1 MLIRLISSNILT
13 NYFLYLGLLDI
24 YLIES
29 GSLHIARNSQRTI
42 TTASKLQS
50 YFIHHTFT
58 SLASDPI
65 RAVCAA
71 QFTLLYSDSVA
82 G

>member
-1 MLIRLISSNILT
+1 MLIRNKLIFVFQIFRAWAT
-13 NYFLYLGLLDI
+13 

-29 GSLHIARNSQRTI
+29 GCLHLAHKSQRTI
-42 TTASKLQS
+42 TNASKLQP

-58 SLASDPI
+58 SFTSDPI